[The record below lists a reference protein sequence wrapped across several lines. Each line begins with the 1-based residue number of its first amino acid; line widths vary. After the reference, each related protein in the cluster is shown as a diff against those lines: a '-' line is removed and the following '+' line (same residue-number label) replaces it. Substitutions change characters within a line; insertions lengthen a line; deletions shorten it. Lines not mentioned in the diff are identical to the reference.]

1 MRKACISCVPSLN
14 QTLNV
19 GKRAIGLQA
28 GMSLTANLHL
38 RNRRF
43 IAAITDVFD
52 DKRRS
57 LEQLR

>member
-1 MRKACISCVPSLN
+1 
-14 QTLNV
+14 
-19 GKRAIGLQA
+19 
-28 GMSLTANLHL
+28 MSLTANLHL